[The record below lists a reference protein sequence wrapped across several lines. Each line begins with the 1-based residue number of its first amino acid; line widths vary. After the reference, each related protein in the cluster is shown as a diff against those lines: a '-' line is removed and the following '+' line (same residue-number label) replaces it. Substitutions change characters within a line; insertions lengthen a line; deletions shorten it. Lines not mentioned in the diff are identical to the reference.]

1 MDKTANHG
9 VNLTEVLAKL
19 RASSLREARSMLAG
33 ASSGIA
39 MVGVI
44 RKRDVLRHPVAT
56 LKSFGWRVFLRAL
69 RAGPHETFL
78 SLVAEIQAAE
88 DVKRCVPPLLESA
101 IALELRTMHLYEGL
115 RARFANEPAT
125 ERFFA
130 SLARQERSHAELLRV
145 CAQASRRAPTDARRL
160 APLAHMLAP
169 LQARMARAE
178 SSLASDIRRSEAL
191 RLVVEIESSE
201 INRLF
206 DGLLAVN
213 GSPFVQ
219 SVRAFQ
225 TATNGHF
232 AYLRHVLP
240 TLDPGI
246 EAECHEL
253 VA

>member
-1 MDKTANHG
+1 
-9 VNLTEVLAKL
+9 
-19 RASSLREARSMLAG
+19 
-33 ASSGIA
+33 

-56 LKSFGWRVFLRAL
+56 LESFGWRVFLRAL

-88 DVKRCVPPLLESA
+88 EVKRYVPPLLESA
-101 IALELRTMHLYEGL
+101 IAIELRTMHLYQGL
-115 RARFANEPAT
+115 RARFAHEPAT

-160 APLAHMLAP
+160 APLAEMLAP
-169 LQARMARAE
+169 CQARLARAE
-178 SSLASDIRRSEAL
+178 SALASDIGRSGAL

-206 DGLLAVN
+206 DGLVAAN
-213 GSPFVQ
+213 PSPFVE
-219 SVRAFQ
+219 SVRAFRR
-225 TATNGHF
+225 ATDGHF
-232 AYLRHVLP
+232 AYIRHVLP

-246 EAECHEL
+246 EGECHKL